1 MSESDAYRQKVKAF
15 ARECSGEPI
24 FNAAVEHASIVIE
37 TIFSVAEKSVSVLSG
52 TLNPRVY
59 GRDEVITEARLF
71 LVSSYRN
78 ALRIIL
84 ESDSPLDRQR
94 HPLLR
99 ACAEFDNV
107 QLRLAP
113 PEVQELYDFHFVVAN
128 NDCYRFESDK
138 RRPVATTK
146 FGDAEGAT
154 NLNKIYEELWQQC
167 RPIDF
172 RLASA

>member
-1 MSESDAYRQKVKAF
+1 MLALDSYRQKVKAL
-15 ARECSGEPI
+15 ARERSGEPI
-24 FNAAVEHASIVIE
+24 FNAAVEHASIVVE
-37 TIFSVAEKSVSVLSG
+37 TIFSVAEKRVSVLSG

-94 HPLLR
+94 HPLLK
-99 ACAEFDNV
+99 ACAEFDNL
-107 QLRLAP
+107 QLRLAS
-113 PEVQELYDFHFVVAN
+113 PEVQELYDFHFVVAA

-138 RRPVATTK
+138 RRPVATGK

-154 NLNKIYEELWQQC
+154 NLNKIHEELWQQC
-167 RPIDF
+167 QPIDF
-172 RLASA
+172 R